1 MKKQTFYLVIFLL
14 GAMIAQAG
22 MELTSAR
29 VYRKQGDY
37 KQALEWYDRE
47 LEANPDNVVAHYE
60 KGELLGEMAEEGG
73 KPEMYLEMRK
83 EFDAV
88 LNATGKKA
96 QKKAKKYLPKIKELV
111 EKYWVFQYND
121 AVEQFRLAD
130 NDSALN
136 AGASQLTDGDF
147 ETLSSS
153 AQDSLKQV
161 AKEGYWKQT
170 QETLELTRTINP
182 ARWETYALS
191 SNISS
196 AKEQWD
202 AAGETLQQAI
212 ERHQR
217 PEETSGADFQQSEAD
232 WKRTH
237 LDMLENIAQIYY
249 EQEHYEKTIQ
259 ACNEILALD
268 TQNPLAVKF
277 IAFSWNL
284 LDQNE
289 KAIEAYQTAINTQ
302 PDNTNLLYNAA
313 QLYMQM
319 ADTAGAMKY
328 FADFFAI
335 DPTDFEVVF
344 QLSVIYLEGGSYV
357 DNEKAKE
364 LLGNAIEHF
373 PDNPVIWTNYGVAL
387 IRTGETEEGKKAIE
401 KAKALKGE

>member
-1 MKKQTFYLVIFLL
+1 MKKQTIYLVIFLL
-14 GAMIAQAG
+14 GTMVAQAG

-37 KQALEWYDRE
+37 KQALEWYSRAI
-47 LEANPDNVVAHYE
+47 EADPDNIVAHYE
-60 KGELLGEMAEEGG
+60 KGELLGEMADEGN
-73 KPEMYLEMRK
+73 KPELYVEMRK

-88 LNATGKKA
+88 LNATDKKA
-96 QKKAKKYLPKIKELV
+96 QKKVKKYRPKIEEQV
-111 EKYWVFQYND
+111 ERYWIFQYNE
-121 AVEQFRLAD
+121 AVEQFRLAE

-136 AGASQLTDGDF
+136 ASISQLTGDDF

-153 AQDSLKQV
+153 DQDSLKQL

-170 QETLELTRTINP
+170 QETLELARTINP

-196 AKEQWD
+196 AMEKWD
-202 AAGETLQQAI
+202 AAGERLQQAI
-212 ERHQR
+212 DRHQR
-217 PEETSGADFQQSEAD
+217 PEETSGVDVQQSEIE

-237 LDMLENIAQIYY
+237 LDMLENLAQIYY
-249 EQEHYEKTIQ
+249 EQEHYEETIGT
-259 ACNEILALD
+259 CNEILALD
-268 TQNPLAVKF
+268 PQNPLAVKF

-289 KAIEAYQTAINTQ
+289 KAIDAYQAAINAQ

-344 QLSVIYLEGGSYV
+344 QLSVIYLEGGSYA
-357 DNEKAKE
+357 DDEKAKE
-364 LLGNAIEHF
+364 LLGKAIEHF
-373 PDNPVIWTNYGVAL
+373 PGNPVIWTNYGVAL

>member
-1 MKKQTFYLVIFLL
+1 MKKQTFYLIIFLL
-14 GAMIAQAG
+14 GTMVAQAG

-60 KGELLGEMAEEGG
+60 KGELLSEMAEESGT
-73 KPEMYLEMRK
+73 PEQLLEMRK

-96 QKKAKKYLPKIKELV
+96 KKKAKKYLPKIQELI
-111 EKYWVFQYND
+111 EKFWIFKYND

-136 AGASQLTDGDF
+136 ANASQLAGDDF

-153 AQDSLKQV
+153 DQDSLKQV

-170 QETLELTRTINP
+170 QETLELAKAINP

-196 AKEQWD
+196 AMGKWD

-217 PEETSGADFQQSEAD
+217 PEETSGDVQQSEIE

-237 LDMLENIAQIYY
+237 LDMLENLSQICY
-249 EQEHYEKTIQ
+249 EQENYEETIST
-259 ACNEILALD
+259 CNEILALD
-268 TQNPLAVKF
+268 SQNPLAVKF

-289 KAIEAYQTAINTQ
+289 KAIEAYQKAIDAQ

-319 ADTAGAMKY
+319 ADTAGAVKY
-328 FADFFAI
+328 LADFFAI

-344 QLSVIYLEGGSYV
+344 QLSVIYLEGGSYT
-357 DNEKAKE
+357 DDEKAKE
-364 LLGNAIEHF
+364 LLGKASEHF

-401 KAKALKGE
+401 KAKALKGD

>member
-1 MKKQTFYLVIFLL
+1 MKKQVFYLVIFLL
-14 GAMIAQAG
+14 GTMVAQAG

-47 LEANPDNVVAHYE
+47 LEANPDNVIAHYE
-60 KGELLGEMAEEGG
+60 KGELLGEMAEEGN
-73 KPEMYLEMRK
+73 KPELYVGMRK

-88 LNATGKKA
+88 LNATDKKSVKKA
-96 QKKAKKYLPKIKELV
+96 QKYLPKIEELV
-111 EKYWVFQYND
+111 EKYWIFQYND
-121 AVEQFRLAD
+121 AVEKFRLAD

-136 AGASQLTDGDF
+136 ASASKLTDGDF

-153 AQDSLKQV
+153 DKDSLKQL
-161 AKEGYWKQT
+161 AKEDYWKQT
-170 QETLELTRTINP
+170 QKVLELANTINP
-182 ARWETYALS
+182 VRWETYALS
-191 SNISS
+191 SNIHS
-196 AKEQWD
+196 AMEQWD

-212 ERHQR
+212 DRHQR
-217 PEETSGADFQQSEAD
+217 PEEASEAD
-232 WKRTH
+232 AQQTEEEWQRTH
-237 LDMLENIAQIYY
+237 LDMLENLAQICY
-249 EQEHYEKTIQ
+249 EQEHYEETI
-259 ACNEILALD
+259 ATCNEILALD
-268 TQNPLAVKF
+268 PQNPLAVKF

-284 LDQNE
+284 LGQNE
-289 KAIEAYQTAINTQ
+289 KAIDAYQAAINAQ

-344 QLSVIYLEGGSYV
+344 QLSVIYLEGGSFA
-357 DNEKAKE
+357 DNKKAAE
-364 LLGNAIEHF
+364 LLGKAVEYF

-387 IRTGETEEGKKAIE
+387 IRTGDTEEGKKAIE

>member
-14 GAMIAQAG
+14 GTMIAQAG

-47 LEANPDNVVAHYE
+47 LAANPDNVVAHYE

-73 KPEMYLEMRK
+73 KPELYAEMRK

-88 LNATGKKA
+88 LNATGKKE
-96 QKKAKKYLPKIKELV
+96 QKKAKKYLPKIEELV
-111 EKYWVFQYND
+111 EKYWIFQYND

-136 AGASQLTDGDF
+136 ASASQLAGDDF
-147 ETLSSS
+147 ATLSSS
-153 AQDSLKQV
+153 DQDSLKQL

-170 QETLELTRTINP
+170 QETLELAQIINP

-196 AKEQWD
+196 AMEQWD

-212 ERHQR
+212 DRHQR
-217 PEETSGADFQQSEAD
+217 PEETSGADAQQAEEK
-232 WKRTH
+232 WKRTQ
-237 LDMLENIAQIYY
+237 LDMLENLAQICY
-249 EQEHYEKTIQ
+249 EQEHYEETIST
-259 ACNEILALD
+259 CNEILALD
-268 TQNPLAVKF
+268 PQNPLAVKF
-277 IAFSWNL
+277 VAFSWNL

-289 KAIEAYQTAINTQ
+289 KAIEAYQTAINAQ

-328 FADFFAI
+328 LADFFAI

-344 QLSVIYLEGGSYV
+344 QLSVIYLEGGSYA
-357 DNEKAKE
+357 DDEKAKE
-364 LLGNAIEHF
+364 LLGKAIEHF

>member
-14 GAMIAQAG
+14 GTMVAQAG

-37 KQALEWYDRE
+37 KQALEWYSRAI
-47 LEANPDNVVAHYE
+47 EADLDNIVAHYE
-60 KGELLGEMAEEGG
+60 KGELLGEMADEGN
-73 KPEMYLEMRK
+73 KPELYVEMRK

-96 QKKAKKYLPKIKELV
+96 QKKIRKYRPKIEEQV
-111 EKYWVFQYND
+111 ERYWIFQYND

-136 AGASQLTDGDF
+136 ASASQLTGGDF
-147 ETLSSS
+147 ATLSSS
-153 AQDSLKQV
+153 DQDSLKQV

-170 QETLELTRTINP
+170 QGTLELARTINP
-182 ARWETYALS
+182 ARWETYALL

-196 AKEQWD
+196 AAEQWD

-217 PEETSGADFQQSEAD
+217 PEETSGADVQQSEIE

-237 LDMLENIAQIYY
+237 LDMLENLAQIYY
-249 EQEHYEKTIQ
+249 EQEHYEETIST
-259 ACNEILALD
+259 CNEILTLD
-268 TQNPLAVKF
+268 PQNPLAVKF

-289 KAIEAYQTAINTQ
+289 KAIEAYQTAINAQ

-328 FADFFAI
+328 LADFFAI

-344 QLSVIYLEGGSYV
+344 QLSVIYLEGGSYA
-357 DNEKAKE
+357 DDEKAKE